1 MNTQL
6 SESLTKITLLDLKWA
21 INKRY
26 VESDPVWVGLNVVSL
41 LSSFSATQINKLGY
55 RELTG
60 KRYPS
65 KIKNNWS
72 GNWTDLINLVSKI
85 TGKSPEQVNYQLK
98 RFTHLNEDEA
108 VSIRFRCFL
117 GKEVFAQSRELQK
130 DYDDIFWVY
139 DYHPITH
146 KLRPIP
152 MQLLKEQLIE
162 YESRCL
168 L

>member
-1 MNTQL
+1 MNIQL

-21 INKRY
+21 IDKRY
-26 VESDPVWVGLNVVSL
+26 VEPDPVWVGLNAVSL
-41 LSSFSATQINKLGY
+41 LSSFSAAQINKLGY
-55 RELTG
+55 RELTN

-85 TGKSPEQVNYQLK
+85 TGNSSEQVNYQLK

-117 GKEVFAQSRELQK
+117 NKEVFAQSRELPK
-130 DYDDIFWVY
+130 DYDDTFWMY
-139 DYHPITH
+139 DYHPVTL